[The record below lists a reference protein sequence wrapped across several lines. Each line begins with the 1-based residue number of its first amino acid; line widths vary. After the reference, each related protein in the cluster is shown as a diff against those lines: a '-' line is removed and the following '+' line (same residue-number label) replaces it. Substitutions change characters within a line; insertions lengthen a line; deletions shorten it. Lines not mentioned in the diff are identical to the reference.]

1 MREAVFIRQ
10 NVRKWKEYEYIADM
24 AASQSPDVLA
34 DMYTDLTADLAFAQT
49 HYPDSRITVYLN
61 NLALTLHTEIYR
73 GRREKW
79 SRLLTFWTQE
89 IPQAVYDARREMIAA
104 AVLLLVFIGI
114 GVYSTFGDDGF
125 SRVILSDSYVDM
137 TIENIKNGNPTAVY
151 DRENAML
158 MFLEIMYN
166 NLMVGVITFGLGLFT
181 PLGTAWSL
189 LRNGVM
195 VGAFTSFFAQYG
207 VFEQSFLA
215 IMQHGTIEIST
226 IAIEGGAGFVLGCGW
241 LFPGTYSRMRSF
253 VRSARRALKIAI
265 SVMPFVVVAAFFEG
279 FITRHTEAP
288 DALRW
293 MLVAISAGAVL
304 FYYVYLPIRVN
315 RKNHEP
321 AESQTN
327 G

>member
-10 NVRKWKEYEYIADM
+10 NVRKWKEYEYLVDM
-24 AASQSPDVLA
+24 SESQSPDVLA

-49 HYPDSRITVYLN
+49 HYPDSRITAYLN
-61 NLALTLHTEIYR
+61 NLALTLHAEIYR

-89 IPQAVYDARREMIAA
+89 VPQAVYDARREMIAA
-104 AVLLLVFIGI
+104 TVLLLVFIGI
-114 GVYSTFGDDGF
+114 GVYSSFGDHEF
-125 SRVILSDSYVDM
+125 TRAILGDWYVDM
-137 TIENIKNGNPTAVY
+137 TIENIKAGNPTGVY
-151 DRENAML
+151 GEESEML
-158 MFLEIMYN
+158 MFLGIMYN
-166 NLMVGVITFGLGLFT
+166 NLQVGVITFGLGLFT
-181 PLGTAWSL
+181 PIGTLWSL
-189 LRNGVM
+189 MRNGVM

-226 IAIEGGAGFVLGCGW
+226 MAIEGGAGFVLGCGW

-253 VRSARRALKIAI
+253 MLGAKRALKIAI
-265 SVMPFVVVAAFFEG
+265 SAMPFVVVAAFFEG
-279 FITRHTEAP
+279 FVTRHTEAP

-293 MLVAISAGAVL
+293 MLVALSAAAVI
-304 FYYVYLPIRVN
+304 FYYVYLPIKVN
-315 RKNHEP
+315 RQNHEP
-321 AESQTN
+321 AEPQTI